1 MIIACIISFVVGA
14 ILMMCAI
21 GMVAIQ
27 KDKKPRNKVR
37 FFLRRDLIGFSLFIE
52 CKNGFRMYI
61 CSGNLSESFGLN
73 LNAFSDMKE
82 GEIREV
88 FLNLED

>member
-1 MIIACIISFVVGA
+1 MINFIIGFIVGGM
-14 ILMMCAI
+14 LMMCAI
-21 GMVAIQ
+21 GLVAYH
-27 KDKKPRNKVR
+27 KDKEPRNKVR

-52 CKNGFRMYI
+52 CKNGYRMYI
-61 CSGNLSESFGLN
+61 CSSNLSERFGLN

-82 GEIREV
+82 REIREV